1 MNVSP
6 ADHDSSSR
14 PSNSSRASDP
24 ELTDEPTSEAIQD
37 WGDLVDHASWPRFEA
52 SLEHLLLDPARAA
65 FVVLLTA
72 PVPVVRPEYL
82 PRRRGLASMFRRS
95 AAKPSPDVPG
105 LILAAGRTSTQV
117 TAQIQDAQERFLLDG
132 EQIATLHMLGWS
144 PDEDVMTRVFTPS
157 EEAAPAVT
165 RVLLDVLRIPHPADM
180 DYLFT
185 QQA

>member
-6 ADHDSSSR
+6 ADHNSSSR
-14 PSNSSRASDP
+14 PSGNSRASDP
-24 ELTDEPTSEAIQD
+24 ELTNDPTSEEIQD

-52 SLEHLLLDPARAA
+52 SLKHLLSDSSHAA

-72 PVPVVRPEYL
+72 PAPVVRPEHL
-82 PRRRGLASMFRRS
+82 PRRRGLANILRRS
-95 AAKPSPDVPG
+95 TAKPSPEVPG
-105 LILAAGRTSTQV
+105 LILAVGETSAQV
-117 TAQIQDAQERFLLDG
+117 AVQIQDERERFLLDG
-132 EQIATLHMLGWS
+132 EQIATLHMLGWT
-144 PDEDVMTRVFTPS
+144 PNEDVMTRVFTPS

-180 DYLFT
+180 DYLFK